1 MTAVSFHDNGESKME
16 KLLFK
21 GWSITL
27 EQLETMIMLCRQAKK
42 RELQFGVGCL
52 DGKKVK
58 EFIDPKRPGS
68 YKAGKYKLYVKG
80 CSFTMTVSTLS
91 FPVVSDVLFDEFPP
105 IPPEPIKDPGGG

>member
-1 MTAVSFHDNGESKME
+1 MNEI
-16 KLLFK
+16 LFK

-27 EQLETMIMLCRQAKK
+27 EQLEAMIMLCRQAKK
-42 RELQFGVGCL
+42 KELGFGVGCL

-58 EFIDPKRPGS
+58 EFIDPKRPGN
-68 YKAGKYKLYVKG
+68 YNYGKYKLYVKG

-91 FPVVSDVLFDEFPP
+91 FPIVSDAIFDEFPP